1 MKKKIIGV
9 VAIIVLLGGG
19 IGLYML
25 NMPHR
30 DALNIEAEFNLTASE
45 LANQFLENNK
55 LANST
60 YLSEDGD
67 SKVGIVK
74 GKVIEVGKNAKG
86 DSYVIIRDDKSFVGA
101 QCSFQGKINVHIS
114 DNISVKG
121 VIRSGAE
128 YDEDFEEYID
138 VIMEQCYLINNN

>member
-1 MKKKIIGV
+1 MKKKILKIT
-9 VAIIVLLGGG
+9 IIIILIGG
-19 IGLYML
+19 IYGFYLY
-25 NMPHR
+25 NMPQR
-30 DALNIEAEFNLTASE
+30 NAQDVESEFNLTASE
-45 LANQFLENNK
+45 LANQFIENYE

-74 GKVIEVGKNAKG
+74 GKVKEVGKNAKG
-86 DSYVIIRDDKSFVGA
+86 ESYVIIRDDNSPVGA
-101 QCSFQGKINVHIS
+101 QCSFQSEININLS
-114 DNISVKG
+114 DIISVKG

-138 VIMEQCYLINNN
+138 VIIEQCSIIINN

>member
-1 MKKKIIGV
+1 MKKRIIGV
-9 VAIIVLLGGG
+9 VAIIALLGGS
-19 IGLYML
+19 IGLYMF

-30 DALNIEAEFNLTASE
+30 DAQNIEAEFNLTASD

-74 GKVIEVGKNAKG
+74 GKVKEVGKNAKG
-86 DSYVIIRDDKSFVGA
+86 ESYVIIRDDNSPVGA
-101 QCSFQGKINVHIS
+101 QCSFQSEININLS
-114 DNISVKG
+114 DIISVKG

-138 VIMEQCYLINNN
+138 VIIEQCSIIINN

>member
-55 LANST
+55 LK
-60 YLSEDGD
+60 Y
-67 SKVGIVK
+67 
-74 GKVIEVGKNAKG
+74 
-86 DSYVIIRDDKSFVGA
+86 
-101 QCSFQGKINVHIS
+101 
-114 DNISVKG
+114 
-121 VIRSGAE
+121 
-128 YDEDFEEYID
+128 
-138 VIMEQCYLINNN
+138 